1 MIWIIGG
8 TTETGV
14 LLENIRGKVN
24 YIVTVVTYSGSEVLK
39 EKNVLVARMNYDD
52 MINFIKENKIDTVVD
67 MSHPYAVEVTDNAK
81 RACEA
86 EGVRYIRFVRKKT
99 EIRNA
104 VYVNSVEECCEFLSK
119 VKGCVFFTTGIK
131 TIKDFEMV
139 RGENRF
145 VYRVLPSLF
154 SIQECVDNNIK
165 MKDIVAV
172 LGPFSKE
179 FNMAMF
185 KEYGANYVVT
195 KDSGKEGGT
204 AEKIDACLELGITP
218 IIIGRAEEDGI
229 KDMEILLEMI
239 L

>member
-1 MIWIIGG
+1 MIWVIGG
-8 TTETGV
+8 TSETGV
-14 LLENIRGKVN
+14 LLEYIRGRVN
-24 YIVTVVTYSGSEVLK
+24 YIVTVATYSGSEVLN
-39 EKNVLVARMNYDD
+39 EKNVVVSRMTYDE
-52 MINFIKENKIDTVVD
+52 MINFIKENNIDTVVD
-67 MSHPYAVEVTDNAK
+67 MSHPYAVEVTNNAK
-81 RACEA
+81 RACEL

-99 EIRNA
+99 EIQNA
-104 VYVNSVEECCEFLSK
+104 VYVNSVEECCSFLSK

-131 TIKDFEMV
+131 TIKDFQSI

-145 VYRVLPSLF
+145 VYRVIPSLF
-154 SIQECVDNNIK
+154 SIQECVSNNVK
-165 MKDIVAV
+165 MKDIAAV

-185 KEYGANYVVT
+185 KEYGAEYVVT

-229 KDMEILLEMI
+229 DDIEKLLEMI